1 MKASAMKVSTPK
13 TSIVKFSKNLII
25 AAGLASAFFASSA
38 KAALTDYDAAIA
50 NDNAGTLPYAAIST
64 ASVSFDTTSGAPFDF
79 GAVSGSSTIEFIVG
93 GDPVAQGRDGFL
105 AVGANGTWNLRYEQ
119 WDDTGQLGFTHLG
132 VADYL
137 FDPPV
142 ATPVDPT
149 HIAYRF
155 DQTTETM
162 DLYVGGVL
170 AGSQSG
176 PGYEMPAGA
185 GFLGAK
191 DADGAEGMQGVID
204 RVTVYND
211 AIAPSSILSH
221 AQSFAIPE
229 PSTFALLAFA
239 VASLFFCRR
248 RRY

>member
-1 MKASAMKVSTPK
+1 MKVSTTN
-13 TSIVKFSKNLII
+13 TSIVKFSKILFT

-38 KAALTDYDAAIA
+38 KATLTDYDVAIA
-50 NDNAGTLPYAAIST
+50 NDHAGTLPYVAIST
-64 ASVSFDTTSGAPFDF
+64 ASLSFDTMSGAPFDF

-142 ATPVDPT
+142 ATPEDTT
-149 HIAYRF
+149 HVAYRF
-155 DQTTETM
+155 DQSTETM
-162 DLYVGGVL
+162 EVYIGGVR

-176 PGYEMPAGA
+176 SGYEMPTGA

-191 DADGAEGMQGVID
+191 DADGAEGMFGVID

-211 AIAPSSILSH
+211 AIDPS
-221 AQSFAIPE
+221 AIGRTSSACE
-229 PSTFALLAFA
+229 LATEQQKNRNLC
-239 VASLFFCRR
+239 V
-248 RRY
+248 